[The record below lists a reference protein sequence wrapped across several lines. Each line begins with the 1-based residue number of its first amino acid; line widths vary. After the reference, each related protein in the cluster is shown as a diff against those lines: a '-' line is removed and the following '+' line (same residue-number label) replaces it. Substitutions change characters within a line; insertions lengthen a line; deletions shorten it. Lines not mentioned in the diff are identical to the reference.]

1 MHTDVSLTL
10 FLELYFT
17 KSFLSGLVDNLTREM
32 NKKLT
37 LRSCVCKYFKLAAD
51 TTNFFFIE
59 SFIRRVL
66 FDIEYHS
73 ENKFAPE
80 IKKISINRGRKTKTK

>member
-10 FLELYFT
+10 FLELYFS

-37 LRSCVCKYFKLAAD
+37 FLVVCKCFKLAAD
-51 TTNFFFIE
+51 KTNFFVIKL
-59 SFIRRVL
+59 FIRRVL

-73 ENKFAPE
+73 ETNL
-80 IKKISINRGRKTKTK
+80 RQQ